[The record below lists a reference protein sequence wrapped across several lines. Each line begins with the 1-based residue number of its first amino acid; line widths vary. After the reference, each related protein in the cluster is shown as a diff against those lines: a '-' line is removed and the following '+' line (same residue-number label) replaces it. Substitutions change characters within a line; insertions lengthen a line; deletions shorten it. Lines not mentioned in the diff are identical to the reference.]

1 MLFVGARL
9 AQSVER
15 KALNL
20 VVVGSSP
27 TVGVYLFACFLFC
40 FVYSLSY
47 ELLFLCKDFKIR
59 GEQKKRRPSPTGA
72 PRSAPEMIHAMPPI
86 FTNRMTARWLGSKPN
101 QHEHEATWSRV
112 PPPPTVSP
120 TYGPCRPPLACG
132 CDGSPIGI
140 FYIPKI
146 VLVPPPQAV

>member
-59 GEQKKRRPSPTGA
+59 GEQKKKEAIAG
-72 PRSAPEMIHAMPPI
+72 
-86 FTNRMTARWLGSKPN
+86 RMTARWLGSKSN

-120 TYGPCRPPLACG
+120 TYGPCGPPLACG
-132 CDGSPIGI
+132 CDGSPIEYLLHNENS
-140 FYIPKI
+140 FS
-146 VLVPPPQAV
+146 PPQAV